1 MMSIN
6 SIGVTLDDIPG
17 IWRIHSIEYPM
28 LHLVAIDSTDS
39 KSIRFDNFWVLL

>member
-1 MMSIN
+1 MHKN

-39 KSIRFDNFWVLL
+39 KSVTFDNFWILL